1 LTRHLVTLDDTDIVQ
16 WDLFW
21 ERQRSRSVVTDRFAD
36 AYDWAAREHRDPT
49 PRVDAAP
56 LGRDPA
62 AE

>member
-1 LTRHLVTLDDTDIVQ
+1 VTLDDTDIVQ

-21 ERQRSRSVVTDRFAD
+21 ERQRSRSGVTDRFAD
-36 AYDWAAREHRDPT
+36 AYDWAARERRGPT

-62 AE
+62 PG